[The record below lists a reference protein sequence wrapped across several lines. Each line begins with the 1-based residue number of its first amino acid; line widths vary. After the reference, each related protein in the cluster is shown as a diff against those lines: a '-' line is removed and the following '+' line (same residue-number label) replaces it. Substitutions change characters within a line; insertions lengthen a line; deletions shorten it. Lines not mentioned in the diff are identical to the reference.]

1 MNLSTLK
8 TGLIFESLFIS
19 FVVCILAA
27 IVSTYLAIRVNLLD
41 RPNSEPHKKH
51 KHPVPISGG
60 TALFV
65 TLLIGLFCFRSS
77 ISPQFYGLTASA
89 VVIYLFALW
98 DDYRNLNWRIK
109 LAGQILGTIILMI
122 TGTRTHLMDAQFF
135 ASRFSPDLCRVLDC
149 GLTLFWIVFI
159 TNAYNLVDSADGL
172 MIGLASWAEGFF
184 VIAAMDSGQHDM
196 ALYCS
201 ILLGSSLALGFFNSY
216 PAFLFMGDSGAQLIG
231 FLLSAIAIIYTPAE
245 LLQRNTWFL
254 PILLLGVPIFD
265 TTLVIISRWRKGQN
279 FYHSGTDHTYH
290 RLIKMGLST
299 HQASAFMHLV
309 SFALQSLAFL
319 AISQS
324 VIEAN
329 IIFAIVVICG
339 IEAIFFF
346 EKESLW
352 KIVTNLIRNNEH
364 LS

>member
-1 MNLSTLK
+1 MNLSKLS

-19 FVVCILAA
+19 FVVCIAAALAA
-27 IVSTYLAIRVNLLD
+27 THIAIRTNLLD
-41 RPNSEPHKKH
+41 RPNSEPHKQH

-60 TALFV
+60 TALLV
-65 TLLIGLFCFRSS
+65 TMLIVLSFFRSS
-77 ISPQFYGLTASA
+77 LSPQFLGLTLSA
-89 VVIYLFALW
+89 IVIYGFALW
-98 DDYRNLNWRIK
+98 DDYKNLNWKVK
-109 LAGQILGTIILMI
+109 LAGQILGTLILMI
-122 TGTRTHLMDAQFF
+122 SGTRTHLFDAQFF
-135 ASRFSPDLCRVLDC
+135 SSRFPAGLCVFLDI
-149 GLTLFWIVFI
+149 GLTLFWVVFI

-184 VIAAMDSGQHDM
+184 IIAAMDSGQHDM
-196 ALYCS
+196 AIYCS
-201 ILLGSSLALGFFNSY
+201 ILLGASLALGFFNSY
-216 PAFLFMGDSGAQLIG
+216 PAFLFMGDSGAQMIG
-231 FLLSAIAIIYTPAE
+231 FLLSAIAIIYTPAK
-245 LLQRNTWFL
+245 LLQKNTWFL

-265 TTLVIISRWRKGQN
+265 STLVIISRWRKGQH

-329 IIFAIVVICG
+329 TIFFIVVICG
-339 IEAIFFF
+339 IEAIIFF

-352 KIVTNLIRNNEH
+352 KIVTKFIRNNER